1 MDDPEQSLELLQRHD
16 DRRAAHESRQRRLR
30 QEIHD
35 EPQPEEAEGG
45 LEDAGEEGG
54 GEGELEVE
62 DGLLVRR
69 HRLPE
74 HRPHHQRR
82 YRHRPYSQIPRATQQ
97 RVDQRRHE
105 ARICIHHMCR
115 LASLALRACL
125 RDGEAGNGEA
135 GDDVGAEEAEAVVGA
150 PMEDGEEVL
159 QREHQPPR
167 GRLVLELVERV
178 VGEEHLRQPLP
189 QRLRRRPP
197 LRHRHLVQLR
207 RRRRRHRRRL
217 APRRRRR
224 GDHRRGRRRLRR
236 WRLDVVGEAVHLVVD
251 NHG

>member
-1 MDDPEQSLELLQRHD
+1 M
-16 DRRAAHESRQRRLR
+16 ACMC
-30 QEIHD
+30 
-35 EPQPEEAEGG
+35 
-45 LEDAGEEGG
+45 
-54 GEGELEVE
+54 
-62 DGLLVRR
+62 
-69 HRLPE
+69 
-74 HRPHHQRR
+74 
-82 YRHRPYSQIPRATQQ
+82 
-97 RVDQRRHE
+97 DQV
-105 ARICIHHMCR
+105 A
-115 LASLALRACL
+115 RACL

-197 LRHRHLVQLR
+197 LRHRHLVQLH

-251 NHG
+251 NHGDRVEREEAIEVGLGREAPWLLEGLGGGRGRAPFIGRWREEKARERKKKARAGLRGELGG